1 LEVLHHPMFWNS
13 ELRLSFLRDTSDRVE
28 LEDRLSDSDILKA
41 LEGIAPTALGGGKW
55 NEKMEPAFI
64 TDIGRHRRYKFDGI
78 RDLLRVIRNK
88 LNHYREL
95 PNEIQVYFSD
105 KLFITLQMLSSV
117 YCHLILCSSLSSR
130 YWGRG
135 RELGE
140 EKLNG

>member
-1 LEVLHHPMFWNS
+1 MLHHPMFWDS

-28 LEDRLSDSDILKA
+28 LEDRSDSALLKA

-55 NEKMEPAFI
+55 NEKMEHAFI
-64 TDIGRHRRYKFDGI
+64 IDIGRHRRYKFDDI

-95 PNEIQVYFSD
+95 PNEIQVYFPD
-105 KLFITLQMLSSV
+105 KLYITLQMLSSV
-117 YCHLILCSSLSSR
+117 YVHLISFSTLSSL

-135 RELGE
+135 RVLGE